1 MSLHDVAARALHAFD
16 PEDAHGLAIKG
27 LKLGLGPR
35 DAGPDDPILA
45 VQLAGLSLPN
55 CVGLAAGFDKN
66 AEVPDAMLAA
76 GFGFV
81 EAGTVTPLA
90 QAGNPQPRLFRLTAD
105 QAVINRMGFNNGGL
119 EPFAA
124 RLSARK
130 GRDGVAKG
138 GIVGANIGANKDAT
152 DRIQDY
158 VTGLTRLWGL
168 SDYFTANISSPNTPG
183 LRALQT
189 KAALEELL
197 GRLAQTRAGLQTQSG
212 QDYPIFLKVAPDLE
226 DGEVEAIVE
235 TVVGAGLDAIIVS
248 NTTIARPDT
257 LKSPLAGESGGLSGA
272 PLLTA
277 STEVLKRFH
286 AAASGRVALVGA
298 GGIAS
303 GADAY
308 AKIRAGAQAVQLYS
322 ALVYGGPGLV
332 VRIKRELAAR
342 LRADGFAA
350 VQDAVGAA

>member
-1 MSLHDVAARALHAFD
+1 MSFHDIATRVLHAFD
-16 PEDAHGLAIKG
+16 PEDAHGWAIRG
-27 LKLGLGPR
+27 LKWGLGPR
-35 DAGPDDPILA
+35 EGGPDDPILS
-45 VQLAGLSLPN
+45 VTLAGLELPN

-90 QAGNPQPRLFRLTAD
+90 QAGNPRPRLFRLTED

-119 EPFAA
+119 EPFA
-124 RLSARK
+124 RSLSARK
-130 GRDGVAKG
+130 AKG
-138 GIVGANIGANKDAT
+138 GVVGANIGANKDAT

-197 GRLAQTRAGLQTQSG
+197 GRLSETREALKVASG
-212 QDYPIFLKVAPDLE
+212 ADYPIFLKVAPDLE
-226 DGEVEAIVE
+226 DGEVEAIVD

-257 LKSPLAGESGGLSGA
+257 LKSAFAGESGGLSGA
-272 PLLTA
+272 PLLGA
-277 STEVLKRFH
+277 STEVVKRFH
-286 AAASGRVALVGA
+286 AAAAGRVALIGA

-308 AKIRAGAQAVQLYS
+308 AKIRAGARAVQLYS

-332 VRIKRELAAR
+332 TRIKRDLAAR
-342 LRADGFAA
+342 LRADGFTA
-350 VQDAVGAA
+350 VEDAVGAP

>member
-1 MSLHDVAARALHAFD
+1 MSLHDIAARALHAFD
-16 PEDAHGLAIKG
+16 PEDAHGWAIQG
-27 LKLGLGPR
+27 LKWGLGPR
-35 DAGPDDPILA
+35 DAQPDDPILA
-45 VQLAGLSLPN
+45 VKIAGLELPN

-90 QAGNPQPRLFRLTAD
+90 QAGNPRPRLFRLTED

-119 EPFAA
+119 EPFAQRLAA
-124 RLSARK
+124 RQ
-130 GRDGVAKG
+130 GRGGV
-138 GIVGANIGANKDAT
+138 VGANIGANKDAS

-197 GRLAQTRAGLQTQSG
+197 GRLAETRAALKVASG
-212 QDYPIFLKVAPDLE
+212 ADYPIFLKVAPDLE

-248 NTTIARPDT
+248 NTTIARPET
-257 LKSPLAGESGGLSGA
+257 LRSRFAGESGGLSGA
-272 PLLTA
+272 PLLEA
-277 STEVLKRFH
+277 STAVLARFH
-286 AAASGRVALVGA
+286 AAAAGRVALIGA
-298 GGIAS
+298 GGVAD
-303 GADAY
+303 GAGAY
-308 AKIRAGAQAVQLYS
+308 AKIRAGARAVQLYS

-332 VRIKRELAAR
+332 TRIKRDLAAR

-350 VQDAVGAA
+350 VEDAIGAA

>member
-1 MSLHDVAARALHAFD
+1 MSLYDVAARALHAFE
-16 PEDAHGLAIKG
+16 PEDAHGLAIRG

-35 DAGPDDPILA
+35 DLGPDDPILA

-90 QAGNPQPRLFRLTAD
+90 QAGTPRPRLFRLTED

-119 EPFAA
+119 EPFAQ

-130 GRDGVAKG
+130 GRRGV
-138 GIVGANIGANKDAT
+138 VGANIGANKDAT

-168 SDYFTANISSPNTPG
+168 SDYFTVNISSPNTPG

-197 GRLAQTRAGLQTQSG
+197 GRLAEARAGLKAQFG

-248 NTTIARPDT
+248 NTTIARPDS

-277 STEVLKRFH
+277 STAMLRRFH
-286 AAASGRVALVGA
+286 AAAAGRVALVGA

>member
-90 QAGNPQPRLFRLTAD
+90 QAGNPRPRLFRLTED

-119 EPFAA
+119 EPFAR

-130 GRDGVAKG
+130 GRRGV
-138 GIVGANIGANKDAT
+138 VGANIGANKDAI

-197 GRLAQTRAGLQTQSG
+197 GRLAETRTSLKAQSG
-212 QDYPIFLKVAPDLE
+212 RDYPIFLKVAPDLE

-248 NTTIARPDT
+248 NTTIARPDSLT
-257 LKSPLAGESGGLSGA
+257 SPLAGEGGGLSGA
-272 PLLTA
+272 PLLGP

-286 AAASGRVALVGA
+286 AAAAGRVALIGA

>member
-16 PEDAHGLAIKG
+16 PEDAHGWAIRG
-27 LKLGLGPR
+27 LKWGLGPR
-35 DAGPDDPILA
+35 DGGPDDPILA
-45 VQLAGLSLPN
+45 VKLAGLDLPN

-90 QAGNPQPRLFRLTAD
+90 QAGNLRPRLFRLTED

-119 EPFAA
+119 EPFAQ

-130 GRDGVAKG
+130 DKG
-138 GIVGANIGANKDAT
+138 GLVGANIGANKDAG

-158 VTGLTRLWGL
+158 VTGLSRLWGL

-189 KAALEELL
+189 KAALEDLL
-197 GRLAQTRAGLQTQSG
+197 GRISETREALKIASG
-212 QDYPIFLKVAPDLE
+212 RDYPIFLKVAPDLE

-235 TVVGAGLDAIIVS
+235 TVVGSGLDAIIVS
-248 NTTIARPDT
+248 NTTIARPDS
-257 LKSPLAGESGGLSGA
+257 LRSAQKGEGGGLSGA
-272 PLLTA
+272 PLLDA
-277 STEVLKRFH
+277 STAVLARFH
-286 AAASGRVALVGA
+286 AAAASRVALIGA
-298 GGIAS
+298 GGIAD
-303 GADAY
+303 GAGAY
-308 AKIRAGAQAVQLYS
+308 AKIRAGARAVQLYS

-332 VRIKRELAAR
+332 TRIKRDLAAR

-350 VQDAVGAA
+350 VEDAVGQK

>member
-45 VQLAGLSLPN
+45 TKLAGLSLPN
-55 CVGLAAGFDKN
+55 CIGLAAGFDKN

-90 QAGNPQPRLFRLTAD
+90 QAGNPRPRLFRLTED
-105 QAVINRMGFNNGGL
+105 RAVINRMGFNNGGL

-130 GRDGVAKG
+130 GRGGV
-138 GIVGANIGANKDAT
+138 VGANIGANKDAA

-197 GRLAQTRAGLQTQSG
+197 GRLAETRAALKIRSG

-226 DGEVEAIVE
+226 DGEVEAIVD

-257 LKSPLAGESGGLSGA
+257 LKSAQAGESGGLSGA

-277 STEVLKRFH
+277 STAVLKRFH
-286 AAASGRVALVGA
+286 AAAAGRVTLIGA
-298 GGIAS
+298 GGVAS

>member
-1 MSLHDVAARALHAFD
+1 MSLHDVAARVLHAFD
-16 PEDAHGLAIKG
+16 PEDAHGWAIRG
-27 LKLGLGPR
+27 LKWGLGPR
-35 DAGPDDPILA
+35 EGGPDDPILA
-45 VQLAGLSLPN
+45 VRLAGLDLPN

-90 QAGNPQPRLFRLTAD
+90 QAGNPRPRLFRLTQD

-119 EPFAA
+119 DPFAQRLKA
-124 RLSARK
+124 RPNKL
-130 GRDGVAKG
+130 GGEKG
-138 GIVGANIGANKDAT
+138 GIVGANIGANKDAG

-158 VTGLTRLWGL
+158 VTGLSRLWGL

-197 GRLAQTRAGLQTQSG
+197 GRISETREALKIASG
-212 QDYPIFLKVAPDLE
+212 ADYPIFLKVAPDLE

-235 TVVGAGLDAIIVS
+235 TVVGSNLDAIIVS
-248 NTTIARPDT
+248 NTTIARPDS
-257 LKSPLAGESGGLSGA
+257 LKSAQKGEGGGLSGA
-272 PLLTA
+272 PLLDA
-277 STEVLKRFH
+277 STAVLARFH
-286 AAASGRVALVGA
+286 TAAAGRVALIGA
-298 GGIAS
+298 GGIAD
-303 GADAY
+303 GAGAY
-308 AKIRAGAQAVQLYS
+308 AKIRAGARAVQLYS

-332 VRIKRELAAR
+332 TRIKRDLAAR
-342 LRADGFAA
+342 LRADGFTA
-350 VQDAVGAA
+350 VEDAVGAK

>member
-1 MSLHDVAARALHAFD
+1 MSLHDIAARALHAFE
-16 PEDAHGLAIKG
+16 PEDAHGWAIRG
-27 LKLGLGPR
+27 LKWGLGPR
-35 DAGPDDPILA
+35 DAQPDDPILA
-45 VQLAGLSLPN
+45 VKLAGLELSN

-90 QAGNPQPRLFRLTAD
+90 QAGNPRPRLFRLTED

-119 EPFAA
+119 EPFAQ
-124 RLSARK
+124 RLSARQ
-130 GRDGVAKG
+130 GRGGV
-138 GIVGANIGANKDAT
+138 VGANIGANKDAS

-197 GRLAQTRAGLQTQSG
+197 GRLAETRAALKVATGA
-212 QDYPIFLKVAPDLE
+212 DYPIFLKVAPDLE

-257 LKSPLAGESGGLSGA
+257 LKSRFAGESGGLSGA
-272 PLLTA
+272 PLLEA
-277 STEVLKRFH
+277 STAVLARFH
-286 AAASGRVALVGA
+286 AAAAGRVALIGA
-298 GGIAS
+298 GGVAD
-303 GADAY
+303 GAGAY
-308 AKIRAGAQAVQLYS
+308 AKIRAGARAVQLYS

-332 VRIKRELAAR
+332 TRIKRDLAAR

-350 VQDAVGAA
+350 VEDAIGAA

>member
-1 MSLHDVAARALHAFD
+1 MSFHDIAARALHAFE
-16 PEDAHGLAIKG
+16 PEDAHGWAIRG
-27 LKLGLGPR
+27 LKWGLGPR
-35 DAGPDDPILA
+35 DGQPDDPILA
-45 VQLAGLSLPN
+45 VKLAGLELPN

-90 QAGNPQPRLFRLTAD
+90 QAGNPRPRLFRLTED

-119 EPFAA
+119 EPFAQ
-124 RLSARK
+124 RLSARQ
-130 GRDGVAKG
+130 GRGGV
-138 GIVGANIGANKDAT
+138 VGANIGANKDAT

-197 GRLAQTRAGLQTQSG
+197 GRLAETRAALKVASG
-212 QDYPIFLKVAPDLE
+212 VDYPIFLKVAPDLE

-235 TVVGAGLDAIIVS
+235 TVVEAGLDAIIVS
-248 NTTIARPDT
+248 NTTIARPET
-257 LKSPLAGESGGLSGA
+257 LKSRFAREGGGLSGA
-272 PLLTA
+272 PLLEA
-277 STEVLKRFH
+277 STAVLARFH
-286 AAASGRVALVGA
+286 AAAAGRVALIGA
-298 GGIAS
+298 GGVAD
-303 GADAY
+303 GAGAY
-308 AKIRAGAQAVQLYS
+308 AKIRAGARAVQLYS

-332 VRIKRELAAR
+332 TRIKRDLAAR

-350 VQDAVGAA
+350 VEDAIGAA

>member
-1 MSLHDVAARALHAFD
+1 MSLHDVAARALHVFD
-16 PEDAHGLAIKG
+16 PEDAHGWAIRG
-27 LKLGLGPR
+27 LKWGLGPR
-35 DAGPDDPILA
+35 DGGPDDPILA
-45 VQLAGLSLPN
+45 VRLAGLDLPN

-90 QAGNPQPRLFRLTAD
+90 QAGNPRPRLFRLTED

-119 EPFAA
+119 ESFAQ

-130 GRDGVAKG
+130 EKG
-138 GIVGANIGANKDAT
+138 GVVGANIGANKDAT

-158 VTGLTRLWGL
+158 VTGLTQLWGL

-197 GRLAQTRAGLQTQSG
+197 GRLSETRAALRIASG
-212 QDYPIFLKVAPDLE
+212 ADYPVFLKVAPDLE

-257 LKSPLAGESGGLSGA
+257 LRSAQAGEGGGLSGA
-272 PLLTA
+272 PLLAPSTA
-277 STEVLKRFH
+277 VLKRFH
-286 AAASGRVALVGA
+286 AAAAGRVALIGA
-298 GGIAS
+298 GGIAD
-303 GADAY
+303 GAGAY
-308 AKIRAGAQAVQLYS
+308 AKIRAGARAVQLYS

-332 VRIKRELAAR
+332 TRIKRDLAAR

-350 VQDAVGAA
+350 VEDAVGAP

>member
-1 MSLHDVAARALHAFD
+1 MSLHDIAARALHVFD
-16 PEDAHGLAIKG
+16 PEDAHGWAIRG
-27 LKLGLGPR
+27 LKWGLGPR
-35 DAGPDDPILA
+35 DGQPDDPILA
-45 VQLAGLSLPN
+45 VKLAGLDLPN

-90 QAGNPQPRLFRLTAD
+90 QAGNPRPRLFRLTED

-119 EPFAA
+119 EPFAQ
-124 RLSARK
+124 RLSARQ
-130 GRDGVAKG
+130 GRGGV
-138 GIVGANIGANKDAT
+138 VGANIGANKDAS

-197 GRLAQTRAGLQTQSG
+197 GRLAETRAALKVASG
-212 QDYPIFLKVAPDLE
+212 ADYPIFLKVAPDLE

-235 TVVGAGLDAIIVS
+235 TVVDAGLDAIIVS

-257 LKSPLAGESGGLSGA
+257 LRSRFAGEGGGLSGA
-272 PLLTA
+272 PLLDA
-277 STEVLKRFH
+277 STAVLARFH
-286 AAASGRVALVGA
+286 AAAAGRVALIGA
-298 GGIAS
+298 GGIAD
-303 GADAY
+303 GAGAY
-308 AKIRAGAQAVQLYS
+308 AKIRAGARAVQLYS
-322 ALVYGGPGLV
+322 ALVFGGPGLV
-332 VRIKRELAAR
+332 TRIKRDLAAR
-342 LRADGFAA
+342 LRADGFTA
-350 VQDAVGAA
+350 VEDAIGAA

>member
-1 MSLHDVAARALHAFD
+1 MSFHDVAARALHAFD

-27 LKLGLGPR
+27 LKAGLGPR
-35 DAGPDDPILA
+35 DVGPDDPILSI
-45 VQLAGLSLPN
+45 QLAGLSLPN
-55 CVGLAAGFDKN
+55 CIGLAAGFDKN

-90 QAGNPQPRLFRLTAD
+90 QAGNPRPRLFRLTQD
-105 QAVINRMGFNNGGL
+105 RAVINRMGFNNEGL
-119 EPFAA
+119 EPFAR

-130 GRDGVAKG
+130 GRGGV
-138 GIVGANIGANKDAT
+138 VGANIGANKDAT

-158 VTGLTRLWGL
+158 VMGLTRLWGL

-197 GRLAQTRAGLQTQSG
+197 GRLAETRASLKAQSG

-226 DGEVEAIVE
+226 DGEVEAIVG
-235 TVVGAGLDAIIVS
+235 TVVAAGLDAIIVS
-248 NTTIARPDT
+248 NTTIARPET
-257 LKSPLAGESGGLSGA
+257 LKSPFAGESGGLSGA

-277 STEVLKRFH
+277 STDVLKRFH
-286 AAASGRVALVGA
+286 AAAGGRVALIGA
-298 GGIAS
+298 GGVAT

>member
-16 PEDAHGLAIKG
+16 PEDAHGLAIRG

-35 DAGPDDPILA
+35 DAGPDDPVLA
-45 VQLAGLSLPN
+45 IQLAGLSLPN

-90 QAGNPQPRLFRLTAD
+90 QAGNPRPRLFRLTGD

-119 EPFAA
+119 EPFAQ

-130 GRDGVAKG
+130 GRR

-197 GRLAQTRAGLQTQSG
+197 GRLAEARAGLKAQSG
-212 QDYPIFLKVAPDLE
+212 RDYPIFLKVAPDLE

-235 TVVGAGLDAIIVS
+235 TVIGAGLDAVIVS
-248 NTTIARPDT
+248 NTTIARPET
-257 LKSPLAGESGGLSGA
+257 LKSPLAVESGGLSGA
-272 PLLTA
+272 PLLGP

-286 AAASGRVALVGA
+286 AAAGGRVALIGA

-332 VRIKRELAAR
+332 ARIKRELAAR

>member
-1 MSLHDVAARALHAFD
+1 MSLHDLAARALHALD
-16 PEDAHGLAIKG
+16 PEDAHGLAIRG

-35 DAGPDDPILA
+35 DGGADDPILA
-45 VQLAGLSLPN
+45 VEIAGLALPN

-90 QAGNPQPRLFRLTAD
+90 QAGNPRPRLFRLTED
-105 QAVINRMGFNNGGL
+105 RAVINRMGFNNGGL

-124 RLSARK
+124 RLAARK
-130 GRDGVAKG
+130 GKNGV
-138 GIVGANIGANKDAT
+138 VGANIGANKDAT

-197 GRLAQTRAGLQTQSG
+197 GRLAEARVGLKAASG
-212 QDYPIFLKVAPDLE
+212 RDYPIFLKVAPDLE

-248 NTTIARPDT
+248 NTTIARPET

-272 PLLTA
+272 PLLAPSTA
-277 STEVLKRFH
+277 VLRRFH
-286 AAASGRVALVGA
+286 AAAAGRVALIGA

-332 VRIKRELAAR
+332 VRIKRELTAR